1 MVSEIFDMH
10 IREAL
15 IGDISIMAEYHRRMF
30 EEIWEKK
37 GEHLDAVKAS
47 EIEKAYTEK
56 LETEM
61 NSGACKAWVIEDKGE
76 IISSGAIT
84 FVSFVPTPNDLSSKV
99 AYLHSVYTKES
110 HRNGKCAQRIVRAAI
125 SYCRSNGVNTIILGA
140 SNAGKPIYEKIG
152 FRSTP
157 EMMRLFVDK
166 NT

>member
-15 IGDISIMAEYHRRMF
+15 IGDISIMAEYHRKMF

-37 GEHLDAVKAS
+37 GEHLENVRAI
-47 EIEKAYTEK
+47 EIEKAYTQK

-61 NSGACKAWVIEDKGE
+61 NSGTCKAWVIEDKGE

-84 FVSFVPTPNDLSSKV
+84 FVSFVPTPNDVSSKI
-99 AYLHSVYTKES
+99 AYLHSVYTRKS
-110 HRNGKCAQRIVRAAI
+110 HRNGKCAQRIVRTAI
-125 SYCRSNGVNTIILGA
+125 SYCRSHGVNTIILGA

-157 EMMRLFVDK
+157 EMMRLFIDK